1 MLGVWVVARS
11 ERKAIHEV
19 AIIGAGIGG
28 LMAGAWLAARG
39 YKVTVFEKATTVG
52 GNAGWYIRRGRM
64 VPTGATIAFG
74 LENNGLLQTLLHDAG
89 VSVDARMLDYPMD
102 VVLSDRTVRLVRE
115 REAWEAEL
123 RSVFAERGDAVVAF
137 WRELAMLSDDVFAV
151 SAAHLALPLR
161 RWTDVMALVRFA
173 IHRPLTAVRLI
184 RYAPMTVEGLL
195 KKHQLADYKPL
206 RELLNAQLVD
216 AAQTDV
222 RHAALV
228 PSSLALDIYRRG
240 SFALVGGL
248 GTIARALEARI
259 REAGGTIQLASS
271 VREVRVDK
279 VSKRWVVATNKS
291 EFLFDAV
298 IDNSGQRLSEKS
310 ADFRILSQRG
320 ITGAGVGEGTAV
332 GISEGW
338 GAFRIDALLHRA
350 VLDGVVVG
358 ELPFAFQ
365 IMPDVANA
373 REFGDEHGPVYATFH
388 QALDAQGEAVDGE
401 VLMTVSV
408 HTDAHSWESLDK
420 ETYKLRKQRVQ
431 DAMLAE
437 VRKVVPTFDQ
447 HVIHVDAGTPK
458 TYKKYVGKLEVGGAP
473 LTIKNALLAP
483 KSLYTKQPNYYLAGE
498 NVFPGP
504 GTLSAALS
512 GFFAA
517 RALDRDGGRMKS
529 KGSRGSK
536 Q

>member
-1 MLGVWVVARS
+1 
-11 ERKAIHEV
+11 
-19 AIIGAGIGG
+19 
-28 LMAGAWLAARG
+28 
-39 YKVTVFEKATTVG
+39 
-52 GNAGWYIRRGRM
+52 
-64 VPTGATIAFG
+64 
-74 LENNGLLQTLLHDAG
+74 
-89 VSVDARMLDYPMD
+89 
-102 VVLSDRTVRLVRE
+102 
-115 REAWEAEL
+115 
-123 RSVFAERGDAVVAF
+123 
-137 WRELAMLSDDVFAV
+137 
-151 SAAHLALPLR
+151 
-161 RWTDVMALVRFA
+161 
-173 IHRPLTAVRLI
+173 
-184 RYAPMTVEGLL
+184 
-195 KKHQLADYKPL
+195 
-206 RELLNAQLVD
+206 
-216 AAQTDV
+216 
-222 RHAALV
+222 LV

-279 VSKRWVVATNKS
+279 VNKRWVVATSKA
-291 EFLFDAV
+291 EFSFDAV
-298 IDNSGQRLSEKS
+298 IDNSGQRLWEKS
-310 ADFRILSQRG
+310 ADFRILSQREDVVEKED
-320 ITGAGVGEGTAV
+320 A
-332 GISEGW
+332 GW
-338 GAFRIDALLHRA
+338 GAFRIDASLNRA
-350 VLDGVVVG
+350 VLDGLVSG

-365 IMPDVANA
+365 IMPDAENA

-420 ETYKLRKQRVQ
+420 EAYKLRKQRVQ
-431 DAMLAE
+431 EAMLAE
-437 VRKVVPTFDQ
+437 VRKVVPSFDQ
-447 HVIHVDAGTPK
+447 HVIHFDAGTPK

-512 GFFAA
+512 GYFAA

>member
-1 MLGVWVVARS
+1 
-11 ERKAIHEV
+11 
-19 AIIGAGIGG
+19 
-28 LMAGAWLAARG
+28 
-39 YKVTVFEKATTVG
+39 VFEKATTVG
-52 GNAGWYIRRGRM
+52 GNAGWYVRRGRM

-74 LENNGLLQTLLHDAG
+74 LENGGLLQTLLHDAG

-115 REAWEAEL
+115 WEAWEAEL

-137 WRELAMLSDDVFAV
+137 WREIAMLSDDVFAV

-161 RWTDVMALVRFA
+161 RWTDFIAVVKFA
-173 IHRPLTAVRLI
+173 IRRPLTAVRLI

-195 KKHQLADYKPL
+195 KKHQLADYTPL

-248 GTIARALEARI
+248 GTISRALEARI
-259 REAGGTIQLASS
+259 RDAGGTIQLASS
-271 VREVRVDK
+271 VGEVRLENA
-279 VSKRWVVATNKS
+279 SKRWVVATNKS

-298 IDNSGQRLSEKS
+298 IDNSGQRLWEKS

-320 ITGAGVGEGTAV
+320 ITLA
-332 GISEGW
+332 SEELEVKKSAGW
-338 GAFRIDALLHRA
+338 GAFRIDAGLNR
-350 VLDGVVVG
+350 VVFG

-365 IMPDVANA
+365 IMPEAENA

-388 QALDAQGEAVDGE
+388 QALDAQGEAIAGE

-420 ETYKLRKQRVQ
+420 EAYKLRKQRVQ
-431 DAMLAE
+431 EAMLAE

-517 RALDRDGGRMKS
+517 RALDRDNGRMKS